1 MPVSLLKSFP
11 ENYTPNSSQVKL
23 LNNIEKAF
31 NEGYKF
37 VVCCAPTGS
46 GKSFISKTLSNISS
60 SPSTV
65 FTDLVTS
72 YAAFKHTHTGSYAN
86 EDECKEEKPFGAV
99 ALTITKAL
107 QDQYKE
113 LFSEVAVLKGKS
125 NYQCTVDDRFSVETA
140 PCVFLK
146 SLKEDCWKKNTCPY
160 YNARNEALLTTFA
173 TFNYNMFFALPSH
186 VKQKEYLIC
195 DEASELE
202 DQLVKQFTCTVNF
215 DILKKCN
222 VNIQPFDSRNY
233 DKACRWINN
242 LLCGVSEQ
250 LEELKD
256 IVTNNKAKKTKSYI
270 DERKK
275 ELVTLRGLHSKLATL
290 LDTWADCEYLF
301 ETDRNCISFIPLK
314 VDNLAKYLFKHG
326 QKIILMSATII
337 DHKNFCKTLG
347 IDKYKY
353 VEVDSSFDP
362 KNAPIFVNTK
372 VKLSYNNLQQNL
384 PKIKKQIQEIC
395 DFHKNE
401 KGLIHTH
408 TNTITQY
415 LQKNIH
421 DQRFLYREPG
431 IQNSDI
437 LTQHFNTSEPTVLV
451 SPSMSFGVD
460 LKGDLAKFQIII
472 KAPYLPM
479 KDKRIER
486 LMKVDGSWYMNKMLC
501 SLIQSCGRGVRS
513 TNDKCVTYILDGAII
528 EQVLKNRN
536 KLPKYFLERFV

>member
-1 MPVSLLKSFP
+1 MPISLLQSFP
-11 ENYTPNSSQVKL
+11 EKYTPNSSQVKL

-31 NEGYKF
+31 SEGYKF

-46 GKSFISKTLSNISS
+46 GKSFISKTLSNVTR
-60 SPSTV
+60 SPSEK
-65 FTDLVTS
+65 FTDLITS

-86 EDECKEEKPFGAV
+86 EDECGDEKPFGAV

-113 LFSEVAVLKGKS
+113 LFSEVNVLKGKS
-125 NYQCTVDDRFSVETA
+125 NYQCNVDDRFSVETA

-160 YNARNEALLTTFA
+160 YNARNDALLATFA
-173 TFNYNMFFALPSH
+173 TLNYNMFFALPSH

-222 VNIQPFDSRNY
+222 INIQPFDSKNY
-233 DKACRWINN
+233 DKASRWVNN

-256 IVTNNKAKKTKSYI
+256 IVTNNKAKKAKSYI

-275 ELVTLRGLHSKLATL
+275 ELVTLRGLHSKLSTL
-290 LDTWADCEYLF
+290 LDTWEDCEYLF
-301 ETDRNCISFIPLK
+301 ETDRNCISFVPLK

-415 LQKNIH
+415 LQKNIF

-486 LMKVDGSWYMNKMLC
+486 LMKVDSSWYMNKMLC

-513 TNDKCVTYILDGAII
+513 TNDQCITYILDGAII